1 MKTKLIL
8 MTLLLAVSS
17 VIYAGSCEH
26 AKRDGPR
33 GDGPRGEGHK
43 SKHFRQHVLS
53 DLNLSG
59 SQQESFDAIMKN
71 KRESMKAAMEV
82 IHTDTNAE
90 LSKVLTPDQMQ
101 LLEEKKQHRGG
112 KMEKRMKMT
121 KRKNEDQ
128 K

>member
-26 AKRDGPR
+26 AKR
-33 GDGPRGEGHK
+33 DGPRGEGHK

-121 KRKNEDQ
+121 KRKSEDQ